1 MLSYKN
7 IKISGKIRLQ
17 TPRHMGHGLRHVLG
31 RRRRFWQ
38 MPNLHSHMHHLIDFM
53 KHIRKI
59 AFSLDHQTHRLSF
72 IQLCCWCW
80 RKKHLTS
87 FHIATKHKQNEL
99 QALWK
104 KSALSYKR
112 IILRLPGRFVALCRI
127 LYWVEAYLAG
137 CSICDIRWD
146 DRNISHIEVEG
157 WRKQNCM
164 ASSQVTAQVAQH
176 LWKDPQ

>member
-1 MLSYKN
+1 MLSYEN
-7 IKISGKIRLQ
+7 IKIRGKIRLQ

-59 AFSLDHQTHRLSF
+59 ASSFDHQTYRILF
-72 IQLCCWCW
+72 IELCCWW
-80 RKKHLTS
+80 KKHLTS

-99 QALWK
+99 QAIWK
-104 KSALSYKR
+104 KSAQR
-112 IILRLPGRFVALCRI
+112 IILQLPGRFVALCTI

-137 CSICDIRWD
+137 CSICDIRWE
-146 DRNISHIEVEG
+146 DRNISHIEVKG
-157 WRKQNCM
+157 WRKRAHRIQSVC
-164 ASSQVTAQVAQH
+164 AFQ
-176 LWKDPQ
+176 